1 MKFQNLLGMF
11 SVLLIALSGP
21 SYASGYVSPPASPPS
36 AIPTTP
42 LPSTI
47 PSTIPFTPSTIPFT
61 PSPADTIAPT
71 VLGPEG
77 TESNC
82 GGSVESCK
90 KEGEDSGS
98 ALAERVILEIV
109 EMELL
114 DAKENGKDLEKG
126 FSYYMKYLKGNP
138 FFLEVAVFMTS
149 GSMDSRFTEPEKV
162 LIKLAAQ
169 SAEFS
174 LRTIKKRLF
183 ESKNNPNCDANCQA
197 YNEAKIDEVDGFHEA
212 LVDSLNDAD
221 IPLLQSRIPG

>member
-11 SVLLIALSGP
+11 AVLLIALSGP

-183 ESKNNPNCDANCQA
+183 ESKNNPNCDANCKA
-197 YNEAKIDEVDGFHEA
+197 YNEAKIDEVDDYHRD
-212 LVDSLNDAD
+212 LVYSLNDAD